1 MARPEKVRLGDLLV
15 INEFITQE
23 QLDSALEQQK
33 HSFLK
38 LGRLLVQAGW
48 VSESQISEMLAKQF
62 NIPFLDIKHLQV
74 DLLVMRRLTESDSRR
89 LHALPLEERNGRVL
103 VGMTDPTDLS
113 AQEYISRLLKKDLD
127 VAVITEGQ
135 LLETIDR
142 VFY

>member
-15 INEFITQE
+15 KNEFITQV

-33 HSFLK
+33 HSYLK
-38 LGRLLVQAGW
+38 LGRLLVQSGW
-48 VSESQISEMLAKQF
+48 VTEGQISEMLAKQF
-62 NIPFLDIKHLQV
+62 HIPFLDLKHLQV
-74 DLLVMRRLTESDSRR
+74 DLLVMRRLTESDTRR

-113 AQEYISRLLKKDLD
+113 AQEYISRLLKKELD